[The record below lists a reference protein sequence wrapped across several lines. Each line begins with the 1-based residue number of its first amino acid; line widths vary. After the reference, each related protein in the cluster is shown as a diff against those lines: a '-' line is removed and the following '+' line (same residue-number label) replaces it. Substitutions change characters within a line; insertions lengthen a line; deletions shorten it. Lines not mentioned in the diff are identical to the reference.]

1 MLVVERVQASRG
13 MGRRGNIG
21 HHKKRRRATD
31 SELHRQRMPVLRQR
45 LEASYC
51 LLIEIPMKVKKGYKF
66 RVYPTEEQI
75 RILEI
80 NFDASRFVY
89 NHFLALR
96 EEAYEERKETVNFYS
111 CSNILTEIKDSN
123 DYNWLNS
130 ADSHGLQQSLRDLDS
145 AFKNFFR
152 RVKNSEPPYGFP
164 KFRTKDGRQRYRT
177 VNAHGTSIRIE
188 NEKVRIPTVG
198 FIKSRGIQMFRGRI
212 LNAAIEKTN
221 TGKYF
226 CSLCVEEELEIKENN
241 GGAIGIDVGIKEF
254 YTDSNGDKVDNPTP
268 LRKLEDK
275 LIREQRKLSRMQKG
289 SNNYKKQKQKLARV
303 HEQIANQR
311 KDFLHKESTKLVR
324 DNQIIAVEDLN
335 IKGMVRNHKL
345 AKSVSDASWGEFFRQ
360 LEYKSFEHGADF
372 VKIDRFYAS
381 SQTCSCCGFK
391 NEAVKDLKV
400 RRWVCPNCGAE
411 HDRDANAA
419 TNILNEGLR
428 ILKEKE
434 TA

>member
-1 MLVVERVQASRG
+1 
-13 MGRRGNIG
+13 
-21 HHKKRRRATD
+21 
-31 SELHRQRMPVLRQR
+31 
-45 LEASYC
+45 
-51 LLIEIPMKVKKGYKF
+51 MKVKKGYKF

-96 EEAYEERKETVNFYS
+96 KEAYEERKETVNFYS

-198 FIKSRGIQMFRGRI
+198 FIKSRGIQKFRGRI

-254 YTDSNGDKVDNPTP
+254 YTDSNGDKVDNPKP

-303 HEQIANQR
+303 HEQIVNQR

-324 DNQIIAVEDLN
+324 DNQIIVTEDLN

>member
-1 MLVVERVQASRG
+1 M
-13 MGRRGNIG
+13 
-21 HHKKRRRATD
+21 KT
-31 SELHRQRMPVLRQR
+31 QR
-45 LEASYC
+45 
-51 LLIEIPMKVKKGYKF
+51 GYKC
-66 RVYPTEEQI
+66 RLYPTKEQE
-75 RILEI
+75 RLFEV
-80 NFDASRFVY
+80 NFNASRFVY
-89 NHFLALR
+89 NYFLALR
-96 EEAYEERKETVNFYS
+96 KEAYDERKETISAFDS
-111 CSNILTEIKDSN
+111 IKRLTKLKKEDDKQ
-123 DYNWLNS
+123 WLNE
-130 ADSHGLQQSLRDLDS
+130 ADASCLNQVLRDLD
-145 AFKNFFR
+145 AAYKNFFR
-152 RVKNSEPPYGFP
+152 RIKKHEPPYGYP
-164 KFRTKDGRQRYRT
+164 KFHSKSGKQTYRT
-177 VNAHGTSIRIE
+177 QGTRTDGERIYLA
-188 NEKVRIPTVG
+188 KVGLVKAKGLQDFNGRVLSATV
-198 FIKSRGIQMFRGRI
+198 
-212 LNAAIEKTN
+212 EKTN

-254 YTDSNGDKVDNPTP
+254 YTDSNGDKVDNPKP
-268 LRKLEDK
+268 FRKLEDK

-303 HEQIANQR
+303 HEQIVNQR

-324 DNQIIAVEDLN
+324 DNQIIVTEDLN

-360 LEYKSFEHGADF
+360 LEYKSFEHGVDF
-372 VKIDRFYAS
+372 VKVDRFFAS

-428 ILKEKE
+428 VLKEKE
-434 TA
+434 NA

>member
-1 MLVVERVQASRG
+1 MK
-13 MGRRGNIG
+13 II
-21 HHKKRRRATD
+21 KR
-31 SELHRQRMPVLRQR
+31 HNCR
-45 LEASYC
+45 L
-51 LLIEIPMKVKKGYKF
+51 
-66 RVYPTEEQI
+66 YPTKQQEQ
-75 RILEI
+75 RINVNL
-80 NFDASRFVY
+80 NCSRFVY

-96 EEAYEERKETVNFYS
+96 KETYNEQKETISAFD
-111 CSNILTEIKDSN
+111 CMKLLTKLKKEEDKQ
-123 DYNWLNS
+123 WLNE
-130 ADSHGLQQSLRDLDS
+130 ADSQCLQQSLKDLDS
-145 AFKNFFR
+145 AFQNFFR
-152 RVKNSEPPYGFP
+152 RVKKNEIPYGYP
-164 KFRTKDGRQRYRT
+164 KFHSKGAKQSYRT
-177 VNAHGTSIRIE
+177 TRSRVE
-188 NEKVRIPTVG
+188 NGKVYLGKVG
-198 FIKSRGIQMFRGRI
+198 LVKSRGLQVFNGRV
-212 LNAAIEKTN
+212 LNATVEKTN

-254 YTDSNGDKVDNPTP
+254 YTDSNGDKVDNPKP

-275 LIREQRKLSRMQKG
+275 LIREQRKLSRMQKV

-335 IKGMVRNHKL
+335 IKGMVRNHRL
-345 AKSVSDASWGEFFRQ
+345 AKSISDASWGEFFRQ

-372 VKIDRFYAS
+372 VKVWTFFAS

-428 ILKEKE
+428 IMKEKE

>member
-1 MLVVERVQASRG
+1 M
-13 MGRRGNIG
+13 
-21 HHKKRRRATD
+21 
-31 SELHRQRMPVLRQR
+31 
-45 LEASYC
+45 
-51 LLIEIPMKVKKGYKF
+51 
-66 RVYPTEEQI
+66 
-75 RILEI
+75 
-80 NFDASRFVY
+80 
-89 NHFLALR
+89 
-96 EEAYEERKETVNFYS
+96 
-111 CSNILTEIKDSN
+111 
-123 DYNWLNS
+123 
-130 ADSHGLQQSLRDLDS
+130 
-145 AFKNFFR
+145 
-152 RVKNSEPPYGFP
+152 
-164 KFRTKDGRQRYRT
+164 
-177 VNAHGTSIRIE
+177 
-188 NEKVRIPTVG
+188 
-198 FIKSRGIQMFRGRI
+198 
-212 LNAAIEKTN
+212 
-221 TGKYF
+221 
-226 CSLCVEEELEIKENN
+226 
-241 GGAIGIDVGIKEF
+241 
-254 YTDSNGDKVDNPTP
+254 
-268 LRKLEDK
+268 
-275 LIREQRKLSRMQKG
+275 
-289 SNNYKKQKQKLARV
+289 
-303 HEQIANQR
+303 QR